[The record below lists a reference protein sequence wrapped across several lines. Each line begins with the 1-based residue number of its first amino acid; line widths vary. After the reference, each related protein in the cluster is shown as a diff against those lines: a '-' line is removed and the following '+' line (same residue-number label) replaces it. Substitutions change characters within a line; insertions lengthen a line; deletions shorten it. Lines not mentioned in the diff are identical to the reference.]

1 MIFRKSTI
9 LFMKMS
15 NKERLLTKRS
25 YFEKLCLSML
35 KWLQEVKRKYDSLL
49 AIAEIILKYIS
60 LAIKYHLFEILEALP
75 RII

>member
-9 LFMKMS
+9 LPRKMS

-25 YFEKLCLSML
+25 YFEKLCLSMP

-49 AIAEIILKYIS
+49 VIAEIILKYIS
-60 LAIKYHLFEILEALP
+60 LAIKYYVFEILEALP
-75 RII
+75 RKI